1 MEKKKVERSSSY
13 PSLSLDDALTKLTQL
28 KDSMGL
34 NGEYKRETVASGIGY
49 STITGTSARA
59 VAALTQYGFLDRE
72 KDIYQ
77 ISSLGRRYLMPTTEN
92 DTFTAIREAALS
104 PKLFKQIYDEY
115 QGQVLPKLIVNIL
128 ANKYG
133 VQPKV
138 GPTVVK
144 LFESAM
150 TSAQLLEPSGRL
162 TPYNTVES
170 GELNTTAEQASVEG
184 ALVQSQIETSTP
196 ATVTASLDINSEK
209 PFNEQGVNHS
219 GNGWA
224 LTVRVKSSHQLPP
237 EVRKAVREL
246 LESADSAADQFY
258 NLEQKEE

>member
-13 PSLSLDDALTKLTQL
+13 PSLSLDDALLKITQL

-59 VAALTQYGFLDRE
+59 VAALSQYGLLERE
-72 KDIYQ
+72 KDLYK
-77 ISSLGRRYLMPTTEN
+77 ISELGRRYLVPTT
-92 DTFTAIREAALS
+92 DDDISIAIREAALS
-104 PKLFKQIYDEY
+104 PKLFKQIYDEF
-115 QGQVLPKLIVNIL
+115 QGQVLPKLLVNIL
-128 ANKYG
+128 TTKYG
-133 VQPKV
+133 VQLKV
-138 GPTVVK
+138 AATVVK

-162 TPYNTVES
+162 TPEDSTSEAVSTGEES
-170 GELNTTAEQASVEG
+170 ITDGDEPVIQAQAPVG
-184 ALVQSQIETSTP
+184 
-196 ATVTASLDINSEK
+196 VTAKLDLSSDK

-224 LTVRVKSSHQLPP
+224 LTVLVKSSHQLPP
-237 EVRKAVREL
+237 EVRKAIRDL
-246 LESADSAADQFY
+246 LESADSVADQFY
-258 NLEQKEE
+258 GLEQKEE